1 METIDNSVS
10 KKMNITELLQLM
22 EWIATSLVTGRYITD
37 FTIHDTNFIRR
48 TNPGKPFIWLVYK
61 AGTHIYAMD
70 DARDIRNFLEMLDYY
85 EQYSESDFC
94 LYRYDGDK
102 LFPAFPKITRTW
114 IESEL
119 TKNTNIKN

>member
-48 TNPGKPFIWLVYK
+48 TNVGKPFIWLVYK
-61 AGTHIYAMD
+61 SGTHIHATD
-70 DARDIRNFLEMLDYY
+70 EVRDMRSFLEMLDYY

-94 LYRYDGDK
+94 LYRYDGNR
-102 LFPAFPKITRTW
+102 LFPVFPKITRIW

-119 TKNTNIKN
+119 AKNTNS